1 MGKKVYIDGNFLLKS
16 GVFYGLNFFTYADD
30 ESFKDT
36 ADVHLSSNKDGIYEV
51 TEDGGSMF
59 DTYFVKG
66 GITMYGGNGS
76 TIIFFK
82 NEHERT
88 YVKYNKINEQII
100 QLLEEAIVPQN
111 CRNYFYQQ
119 QYISLFANL
128 EYFLY
133 NTFMWEVCQCYG
145 SYQKVLPVLENYVR
159 DKSKKLILKGEH
171 NISQEITFVEQVK
184 YVTYHNATLVGKIYK
199 AAFGMDVNLNNLED
213 ELKIRHDIVHRVG
226 YTKEDAP
233 IQITKEEVMALKD
246 KIDCLVYDITLKIK
260 EFKALCIT

>member
-16 GVFYGLNFFTYADD
+16 GVFYGLNFWMHTD

-36 ADVHLSSNKDGIYEV
+36 ADEHWESNEDGIYEV
-51 TEDGGSMF
+51 NEDGGSMF

-66 GITMYGGNGS
+66 GITMYGENGS

-82 NEHERT
+82 NEHEHT
-88 YVKYNKINEQII
+88 YAKYKKIKEQIT

-111 CRNYFYQQ
+111 CKNYFYQQ

-133 NTFMWEVCQCYG
+133 NTFMWEVCQCYE
-145 SYQKVLPVLENYVR
+145 SYQKVLPILVNYVR
-159 DKSKKLILKGEH
+159 DKAKKLILNGEH
-171 NISQEITFVEQVK
+171 NILQEITFVEQVK

-199 AAFGMDVNLNNLED
+199 AAFDMDVDLNNIED
-213 ELKIRHDIVHRVG
+213 ELKIRHDIVHRAG
-226 YTKEDAP
+226 YTKEDRL
-233 IQITKEEVMALKD
+233 IQITKDDVMALKD
-246 KIDCLVYDITLKIK
+246 KIDYLVDNIILKIE
-260 EFKALCIT
+260 EFKTE